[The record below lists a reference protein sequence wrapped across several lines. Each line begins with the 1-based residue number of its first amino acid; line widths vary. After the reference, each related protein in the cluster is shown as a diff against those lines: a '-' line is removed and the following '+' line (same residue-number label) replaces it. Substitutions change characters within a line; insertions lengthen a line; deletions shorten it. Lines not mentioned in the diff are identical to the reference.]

1 MNRRELL
8 GYALATASLG
18 GPTVRACANNPEA
31 SLIVDVNRTLG
42 AAASIANLIG
52 SQYEPYTFGFRNP
65 DPWGVQAWREVGFN
79 ISDIGL
85 FNFEG
90 LSPDTTTGKIVG
102 IHVRRSDNGKLQLDF
117 SDFDANIRFLR
128 QTLGV
133 EKIDFTAWGTPKA
146 LADPAAGKYSYF
158 HAPRDYKEWGEVLG
172 QAVAHIAN
180 DLNLPGST
188 YKPWTEPDTGWYWR
202 GHARPGEIVTGI
214 SNAARVRETLMKDPR
229 ILKDYVEKY
238 VTDWRVIKA
247 ADPTARVS
255 GTFNVYSKRLVNT
268 LWSVDEFLDE
278 IEHYNAAHAGERVTV
293 DEIAYQD
300 YNWYGHGLAEGV
312 VAANAVRSKHGLPS
326 KTPLVVVGWND
337 GLGSGPS
344 LQQRAAYVVSNIMT
358 ELSPKGRPRTL
369 SRAYLWPFDND
380 YSIYGLAPVVMPY
393 HAVSYSG
400 DDGSDGPFSAP
411 PITAYQKRP
420 LHAGLKLLSGMKPG
434 TLVAARTE
442 NPNLSVLSALQ
453 PDGGLMITAAN
464 YDRRP
469 CRVRPTLQGLG
480 PDGRT
485 AKLLLQRIDANHSSD
500 GSGLENG
507 IVRTVALDASG
518 ALSPIDMPPYSII
531 GITLAH
537 GL

>member
-8 GYALATASLG
+8 GYALAAASIG
-18 GPTVRACANNPEA
+18 DPTMRAYANNPEA
-31 SLIVDVNRTLG
+31 SLVVDVTKTIG
-42 AAASIANLIG
+42 AAASIGDLIG
-52 SQYEPYTFGFRNP
+52 SQYEPYTFSFRNP

-79 ISDIGL
+79 ISDVAL

-90 LSPDTTTGKIVG
+90 LNPDTTTGKIVG
-102 IHVRRSDNGKLQLDF
+102 IHVRRGRDGKLRLDF
-117 SDFDANIRFLR
+117 SDFDANMRFLR

-133 EKIDFTAWGTPKA
+133 RKIDFTAWGTPKV

-172 QAVAHIAN
+172 RAVTHIAN

-202 GHARPGEIVTGI
+202 GRASPGEVVTGI
-214 SNAARVRETLMKDPR
+214 SDAARVRETVMKDPR

-247 ADPTARVS
+247 ADRSAKVS

-268 LWSVDEFLDE
+268 LWSLDEFLEE
-278 IEHYNAAHAGERVTV
+278 IDRYNAAHPGERATV

-300 YNWYGHGLAEGV
+300 YNWHGHGLAEGV
-312 VAANAVRSKHGLPS
+312 VAANAVRSKHRLPS
-326 KTPLVVVGWND
+326 KTPLVVVGWNASLAND
-337 GLGSGPS
+337 QS

-358 ELSPKGRPRTL
+358 ELAPKGRPHTL

-380 YSIYGLAPVVMPY
+380 YSVYGLAPVVMPY

-400 DDGSDGPFSAP
+400 DDGSDAPFSVP
-411 PITAYQKRP
+411 PITVYQKRP

-434 TLVAARTE
+434 TLVEARTE
-442 NPNLSVLSALQ
+442 NPKLSVLAALQ
-453 PDGGLMITAAN
+453 PNGDLMITAAN
-464 YDRRP
+464 YDRQP
-469 CRVRPTLQGLG
+469 CRVRPALRGVRR
-480 PDGRT
+480 DART
-485 AKLLLQRIDANHSSD
+485 AGVLLQRIDANHSSD
-500 GSGLENG
+500 GSGLENEV
-507 IVRTVALDASG
+507 VRSVALEAHG
-518 ALSPIDMPPYSII
+518 TLPPIDMPPYSVV
-531 GITLAH
+531 GITLKKR
-537 GL
+537 